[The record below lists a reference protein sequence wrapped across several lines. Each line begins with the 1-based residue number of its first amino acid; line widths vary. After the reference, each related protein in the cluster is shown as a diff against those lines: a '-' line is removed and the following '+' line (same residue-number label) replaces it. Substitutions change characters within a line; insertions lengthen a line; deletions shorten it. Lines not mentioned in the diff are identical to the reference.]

1 MAQDA
6 FSYSLTSPDPASFFH
21 FHFPPIEYLILSSSC
36 LLHQEIT
43 GLLEGEGGD
52 GSVGK
57 MLAESKDLHSH
68 PQNLC
73 KTKGTLCSFSVPTGS
88 GSQTQDSPQTLEVQ
102 LARHMQQQARDP
114 KKIKVKRPEPKSLTT
129 QIHTHRMFVMCV
141 CVS

>member
-6 FSYSLTSPDPASFFH
+6 FSYSLTSPAPASFFH

-43 GLLEGEGGD
+43 GLLGGEGGD

-57 MLAESKDLHSH
+57 MLAKSKDLHLY

-73 KTKGTLCSFSVPTGS
+73 KTKGTLGSFSVPTGS
-88 GSQTQDSPQTLEVQ
+88 GSQTQDSPQKPEVQ
-102 LARHMQQQARDP
+102 LARHM
-114 KKIKVKRPEPKSLTT
+114 
-129 QIHTHRMFVMCV
+129 
-141 CVS
+141 